1 MPPSSSAL
9 RSLVFAA
16 AFLLLVS
23 VAGPARAMPLTDLL
37 LPGAVLDSGNLR
49 FSNFAY
55 AQSGD
60 MAAASNIMVMG
71 IVLGGDDGISI
82 TGSLKDSASS
92 PDPSAASISYK
103 VSILGGP
110 PSLQIT
116 GVKIE
121 ADFSVTEPGYA
132 NLNASVLNTGI
143 DLVQLFAHNFGAGT
157 TETNI
162 GQKSLAPSSELNV
175 VMDNIDAFAQT
186 GTAEISEI
194 RQAFTVVPQPSSGI
208 LLALGLGGLAIAGRR
223 F

>member
-23 VAGPARAMPLTDLL
+23 VAGPARAMPLADLL
-37 LPGAVLDSGNLR
+37 LPGVVLDSGSLR

-60 MAAASNIMVMG
+60 MAAAADIVVIG
-71 IVLGGDDGISI
+71 IVLGGDDGIAI
-82 TGSLKDSASS
+82 TGSLKDSAGNTA
-92 PDPSAASISYK
+92 PSAASISYK
-103 VSILGGP
+103 VSVVGGP
-110 PSLQIT
+110 PPLQIT

-132 NLNASVLNTGI
+132 NLNASVLNTSI
-143 DLVQLFAHNFGAGT
+143 DLIQLFAHNFGGGT
-157 TETNI
+157 TETNS
-162 GQKSLAPSSELNV
+162 GQKSLTPSSELNV
-175 VMDNIDAFAQT
+175 VMENIDAFAQM

-194 RQAFTVVPQPSSGI
+194 RQAFTVVPEPGSAI
-208 LLALGLGGLAIAGRR
+208 LLALGLCGLAIAGRR
-223 F
+223 I